1 MINQK
6 LHTVKFQIVVAY
18 TNNIKSCLFL
28 VHVFTTFTMDFPWKL
43 YKHSCKINS
52 KKWLFRT
59 FTMDFFIKSY
69 ISTHSRL
76 FWKKNDSFGK
86 CLQRFIP
93 QLTFKLLPWQ
103 FTGTPW
109 RTLIYFLRQG
119 FFNNRTVFYFPE
131 LIWMTVSKYHL
142 RNTEHTF
149 CLLSTTFFNRRYH
162 KVDLLRKG
170 VLEIFVVWNFIW
182 CMNVSAYGR
191 SSSISDSRNLT
202 SFHTPRSHH
211 TWHHSRTRGTFFL

>member
-1 MINQK
+1 MTLSDVYHGFFHKK
-6 LHTVKFQIVVAY
+6 LH
-18 TNNIKSCLFL
+18 
-28 VHVFTTFTMDFPWKL
+28 
-43 YKHSCKINS
+43 KHPFKII
-52 KKWLFRT
+52 LE
-59 FTMDFFIKSY
+59 
-69 ISTHSRL
+69 
-76 FWKKNDSFGK
+76 KNDSFGK

-93 QLTFKLLPWQ
+93 QLTFKLLPWK

-109 RTLIYFLRQG
+109 MTLIYFLRQG

-170 VLEIFVVWNFIW
+170 VLETFVVWNFIW
-182 CMNVSAYGR
+182 CMSVSAYGR

-202 SFHTPRSHH
+202 SFHTPRLLNLKWLS
-211 TWHHSRTRGTFFL
+211 TQRSKNENLQ

>member
-1 MINQK
+1 MSLQRLPWTFHESCVSTQSRLFCK
-6 LHTVKFQIVVAY
+6 KWLFQ
-18 TNNIKSCLFL
+18 
-28 VHVFTTFTMDFPWKL
+28 TFTMDF
-43 YKHSCKINS
+43 S
-52 KKWLFRT
+52 
-59 FTMDFFIKSY
+59 IKSY

-76 FWKKNDSFGK
+76 FWKKMTLSENACRGLF
-86 CLQRFIP
+86 P
-93 QLTFKLLPWQ
+93 TFNLLPWK

-109 RTLIYFLRQG
+109 MTLIYFLRQG
-119 FFNNRTVFYFPE
+119 FFNNHTMFYFPE

-170 VLEIFVVWNFIW
+170 VLETFVVWNFIW
-182 CMNVSAYGR
+182 CMSVSAYGR

-202 SFHTPRSHH
+202 SFHTPRLLNLKWLSTQRSKHEN
-211 TWHHSRTRGTFFL
+211 LQ

>member
-1 MINQK
+1 MSLQR
-6 LHTVKFQIVVAY
+6 LPWTFHE
-18 TNNIKSCLFL
+18 SCISTHSRLF
-28 VHVFTTFTMDFPWKL
+28 
-43 YKHSCKINS
+43 S

-93 QLTFKLLPWQ
+93 QLTFKLLPWK

-131 LIWMTVSKYHL
+131 LIWMTVSIITYA
-142 RNTEHTF
+142 TPSI
-149 CLLSTTFFNRRYH
+149 LSAFYRPHFSIADTT
-162 KVDLLRKG
+162 K
-170 VLEIFVVWNFIW
+170 
-182 CMNVSAYGR
+182 
-191 SSSISDSRNLT
+191 
-202 SFHTPRSHH
+202 
-211 TWHHSRTRGTFFL
+211 